1 MSNNG
6 IQPLLSNSHDI
17 SNYDALPSGRL
28 RDSNIPEQQG
38 NPSLPDI
45 NREYSESNLVHRR
58 GAAFDISG
66 NPRSHAPGS
75 SQTSVDSQFK
85 DTAAPA
91 GCVVETQAPN
101 RPIGQRTKCWDTCR
115 GCVNQIDFEK
125 WYEWTAYYIP
135 ILEWLPQYKC
145 SGPPYC
151 ELILKGTI
159 FFWIYLP
166 D

>member
-1 MSNNG
+1 MSNERR
-6 IQPLLSNSHDI
+6 QPLLSDRDDI
-17 SNYDALPSGRL
+17 SNYQTLPSGRL
-28 RDSNIPEQQG
+28 RDPNDPEQG
-38 NPSLPDI
+38 NPSLHDI
-45 NREYSESNLVHRR
+45 DEEHSESNLVRR
-58 GAAFDISG
+58 RTGFDVSG

-91 GCVVETQAPN
+91 GSDVEAQAPD
-101 RPIGQRTKCWDTCR
+101 RLKGRRTKCCSTCC
-115 GCVNQIDFEK
+115 GWVNQIDFEK

-145 SGPPYC
+145 SYLPYC
-151 ELILKGTI
+151 ELILKGII
-159 FFWIYLP
+159 FFEIYLL

>member
-1 MSNNG
+1 MSNERT
-6 IQPLLSNSHDI
+6 QPLLSNSDDI
-17 SNYDALPSGRL
+17 SDHQAIPSGRL
-28 RDSNIPEQQG
+28 RDSNNPERLG
-38 NPSLPDI
+38 NPPLRDI
-45 NREYSESNLVHRR
+45 DGEYSESNLVHRR
-58 GAAFDISG
+58 ETSVDISG

-75 SQTSVDSQFK
+75 SQTSVDSRFK

-91 GCVVETQAPN
+91 GGDVEAQAPDGPKG
-101 RPIGQRTKCWDTCR
+101 RRTKCGDTYR
-115 GCVNQIDFEK
+115 GWVNQIDFEK

-145 SGPPYC
+145 SYPPYC

-159 FFWIYLP
+159 FFEIYLQ